1 MGSPAS
7 KHEDKEEA
15 AAMEHEILGYEL
27 SVCKAA
33 SMADISLTSDFF
45 FIGRTDEEISLVCK
59 TGDVPENTLK
69 RDDGWKAFRIRGEL
83 DFSLIGILSRIS
95 GILAEN
101 RIGIFV
107 VSTYNTDYILIK
119 KESFAQ
125 AMKVLREQ
133 GYTLQEM
140 AHSPAGGEKQVF
152 SGGTS

>member
-1 MGSPAS
+1 
-7 KHEDKEEA
+7 
-15 AAMEHEILGYEL
+15 MELEILGYEL

-101 RIGIFV
+101 RIGIFA